1 MISKQRRLLRTK
13 RDMRNDKGINL
24 PRKTVILK
32 VYVPDNRASKYTRQK
47 VIELKRGID
56 KATVIAGNFST
67 LLSATD
73 RTTNEKTAKDTEL
86 NNTIN
91 Q

>member
-13 RDMRNDKGINL
+13 RDMHNDKGTNL

-56 KATVIAGNFST
+56 KATIIAGNFNP
-67 LLSATD
+67 LLSAMD
-73 RTTNEKTAKDTEL
+73 RTTNEKIVKDIEEV
-86 NNTIN
+86 NNH
-91 Q
+91 

>member
-13 RDMRNDKGINL
+13 RDMHNDKGINL

-73 RTTNEKTAKDTEL
+73 RTTNEKTAKDIEL